1 MSTSRS
7 VTAMAS
13 VATLTGLLTAC
24 ATATAAAP
32 ADDDEGRLAP
42 SFAALA
48 QQYLDQGAMSDWD
61 RAVVEKAARTGSIS
75 QADYDEGADNFE
87 ACMVANGERWVRTRH
102 LNGVVEFQPPRDF
115 SSSEAEGENQLRV
128 QWQCYSSGYA
138 VTQELFAIQQVNP
151 DLLSNFSLVAL
162 NCLKS
167 AGMVAEEFPLDE
179 YERAMGPHLLPVE
192 YPFDVMDPRSQTC
205 LWSTGSAVS
214 VDGR

>member
-1 MSTSRS
+1 MSMSRY
-7 VTAMAS
+7 VTAIAS
-13 VATLTGLLTAC
+13 AAILACLLTAC

-32 ADDDEGRLAP
+32 ADDGERLAP

-48 QQYLDQGAMSDWD
+48 QQYLNEGAMSDWD
-61 RAVVEKAARTGSIS
+61 RAVVEKAARTGRIS

-87 ACMVANGERWVRTRH
+87 ACMIAGGERWVRTRH
-102 LNGVVEFQPPRDF
+102 LNGVVEFQPPHE
-115 SSSEAEGENQLRV
+115 SSSSDAESENQLRV
-128 QWQCYSSGYA
+128 QGQCYSSGYL

-162 NCLKS
+162 KCLKS
-167 AGMVAEEFPLDE
+167 AGVVDEDFPLDE
-179 YERAMGPHLLPVE
+179 YESAMGPHLIPVE

-214 VDGR
+214 VNGG